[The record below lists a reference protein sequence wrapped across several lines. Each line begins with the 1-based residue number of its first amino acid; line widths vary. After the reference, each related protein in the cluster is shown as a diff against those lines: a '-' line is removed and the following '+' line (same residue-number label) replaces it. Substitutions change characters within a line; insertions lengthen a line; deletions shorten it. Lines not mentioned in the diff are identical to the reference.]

1 MQAYHSIRNEL
12 SDIRLKNRC
21 KMLKEMKK
29 QNVDVTPV
37 DHKVL
42 VKLMMAGSLSQ
53 KMLAE
58 SLRRDKA
65 QIARIVAHLHAQG
78 LIDKIEDPKD
88 KRSVKLTMAA
98 KGIETLKWLD
108 ALEME
113 IVKKMLGNFALEE
126 VEIFSAML
134 TRINKNLDGS

>member
-1 MQAYHSIRNEL
+1 VQAYHSIRNEL

-65 QIARIVAHLHAQG
+65 QIARIVARLHAQG

-134 TRINKNLDGS
+134 TRINKNLDGT

>member
-65 QIARIVAHLHAQG
+65 QIARIVARLHAQG

-134 TRINKNLDGS
+134 TRINKNLDGT